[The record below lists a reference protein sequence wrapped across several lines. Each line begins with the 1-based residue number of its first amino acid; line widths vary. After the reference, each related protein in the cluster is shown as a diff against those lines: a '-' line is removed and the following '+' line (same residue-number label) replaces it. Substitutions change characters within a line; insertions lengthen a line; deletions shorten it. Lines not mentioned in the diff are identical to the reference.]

1 MVFVEMPIAR
11 QFGRGIIEAAIPR
24 GRVVAIVPAGRCNI
38 IAAVVVVASF
48 NWGVVS
54 AFARSGRHPRRI
66 ASPFRCAIAM
76 AFFLLLVQCSHRPL
90 QWKSVTTSIETN
102 HGLVNERATSHKS

>member
-24 GRVVAIVPAGRCNI
+24 GRVVAIVPAGRCI
-38 IAAVVVVASF
+38 IAAVVVASF
-48 NWGVVS
+48 NWGVVA

-90 QWKSVTTSIETN
+90 QWKSITTSN
-102 HGLVNERATSHKS
+102 KSWFG